1 VKDILIL
8 ILILVII
15 NFVVIIKINNENHA
29 ERIFILENKVEALND
44 IVSIIFYKDLEYE
57 EDDGTF
63 N

>member
-1 VKDILIL
+1 MKNAIIS

-29 ERIFILENKVEALND
+29 ERLFILENKVEALND
-44 IVSIIFYKDLEYE
+44 IVSIMFYKDLEYE

-63 N
+63 D

>member
-1 VKDILIL
+1 MKNAVIS

-15 NFVVIIKINNENHA
+15 NFVIIIKINNEDHA
-29 ERIFILENKVEALND
+29 NRIFILEQRVEALND
-44 IVSIIFYKDLEYE
+44 IVSIMFYNDIEYE

>member
-1 VKDILIL
+1 MKNAVIS

-15 NFVVIIKINNENHA
+15 NFFIIIKINNEDHA
-29 ERIFILENKVEALND
+29 NRIFILEQRVEALND
-44 IVSIIFYKDLEYE
+44 IVSIMFYNDIEYE

>member
-1 VKDILIL
+1 MKNAVIS

-15 NFVVIIKINNENHA
+15 NFVVIIKINNEDHA
-29 ERIFILENKVEALND
+29 NRIFTLEQRVEALND

-63 N
+63 D

>member
-1 VKDILIL
+1 MKNAIIS

-29 ERIFILENKVEALND
+29 ERLFILENKVEALND
-44 IVSIIFYKDLEYE
+44 IVSIMFYKDLEYE
-57 EDDGTF
+57 EDYGTF